1 MQPTPW
7 RGSNTASDPAVTP
20 DTRQEVA
27 STRPE
32 VASRHPDLRPYLLVL
47 RENWGYSIAVVGGI
61 ITLVLLF
68 QPWLTARGPA
78 GTAYTNAFGR
88 ITATNNLMNAWSTHG
103 PAPARILGIWGLLAS
118 GAIILMCVTAIA
130 NLRRR
135 SDSIAR
141 ITVISS
147 LAVAVFVLLALVYI
161 NTKAPDLKGMTSR
174 RYDLGG
180 QIGSMMTWAFGN
192 GRLVIPGMG
201 KSAEFSSASLS
212 PWALLAGATA
222 ITCAAFTCIQWI
234 REHPGNSFRWR
245 SPFVMERTKDSGR
258 GEKDPDHSERSRS
271 EKDPGRGKTEPDPGG
286 KDPDTDERDPD
297 RTD

>member
-7 RGSNTASDPAVTP
+7 RGSKTASDPVVTP
-20 DTRQEVA
+20 DPP
-27 STRPE
+27 RPD
-32 VASRHPDLRPYLLVL
+32 VASRQPDLRPYLLVL
-47 RENWGYSIAVVGGI
+47 RENWGYSIAVVGGV

-103 PAPARILGIWGLLAS
+103 PSPARILGIWGLLAS
-118 GAIILMCVTAIA
+118 GAIIVMCVTAIA

-135 SDSIAR
+135 SDAIAR

-147 LAVAVFVLLALVYI
+147 FAVAVFVLAALVYI

-180 QIGSMMTWAFGN
+180 QVGSLMTWAFGN

-222 ITCAAFTCIQWI
+222 IACAAFTCIQWI

-245 SPFVMERTKDSGR
+245 SPFVMERAKEPDRADTNSGH
-258 GEKDPDHSERSRS
+258 GEES
-271 EKDPGRGKTEPDPGG
+271 RGKEEPDRGKQEPERGG
-286 KDPDTDERDPD
+286 KDPDASERDPD

>member
-7 RGSNTASDPAVTP
+7 RGSKTASDPPVTP
-20 DTRQEVA
+20 EP
-27 STRPE
+27 RPE
-32 VASRHPDLRPYLLVL
+32 AVSRHPDLRPYLQVV
-47 RENWGYSIAVVGGI
+47 RENWGYSVAAVGGI
-61 ITLVLLF
+61 VTLVLLF

-103 PAPARILGIWGLLAS
+103 PAPARILGLWALLAS
-118 GAIILMCVTAIA
+118 GSIVVMCVTALA

-135 SDSIAR
+135 SDAIAR

-147 LAVAVFVLLALVYI
+147 MAVAVFVLIALVYI
-161 NTKAPDLKGMTSR
+161 NTKAPDLKGMTAR

-212 PWALLAGATA
+212 AWSLMAGATA
-222 ITCAAFTCIQWI
+222 ILCAAVTTIQWL
-234 REHPGNSFRWR
+234 RDHPGKAVRWR
-245 SPFVMERTKDSGR
+245 SPFIVERAGGPDRTEQDPDDGEASSAGRDDRDR
-258 GEKDPDHSERSRS
+258 GEKESADGERKRDTS
-271 EKDPGRGKTEPDPGG
+271 EKDS
-286 KDPDTDERDPD
+286 D
-297 RTD
+297 RAD